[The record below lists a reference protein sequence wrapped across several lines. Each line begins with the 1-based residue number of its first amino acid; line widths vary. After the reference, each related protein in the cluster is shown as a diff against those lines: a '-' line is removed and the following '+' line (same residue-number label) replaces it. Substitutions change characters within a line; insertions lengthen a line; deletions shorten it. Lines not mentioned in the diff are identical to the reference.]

1 LSDEAKKG
9 KPREELQAG
18 GAARSAS
25 GRRGDPALR
34 RRRAGEENR
43 AGRKGAHLNR

>member
-1 LSDEAKKG
+1 MSDEAKEG
-9 KPREELQAG
+9 KLREELQAG

-34 RRRAGEENR
+34 RRCAGEENR
-43 AGRKGAHLNR
+43 AGEDGRSP